1 VIAALNRLACA
12 IKAALA
18 RIVEDMSEQR
28 QRDHAQAVRDAAEA
42 AKLEDLAARARAK
55 RVRDVAQA

>member
-1 VIAALNRLACA
+1 MIAALNRLARA
-12 IKAALA
+12 IKAGLA
-18 RIVEDMSEQR
+18 RIAEDMSEQR

-55 RVRDVAQA
+55 RVRDVAQS